1 MKNPVELLQFSYA
14 SKRLPIILQTELAE
28 CGAACLAMVTSYYGH
43 KMGIEAIRYY
53 LPSSL
58 KGLSLKNMIQA
69 AGKVHLTP
77 RALRLELDQLCN
89 LKCPAILHWNLDH
102 FVVLESVRGKNVI
115 IHDPGRGRRVLSL
128 KEVSESFT
136 GVALELTPTHE
147 FEKKS
152 DIRRVKISELLKSV
166 TGLKRALFQIL
177 LLSLVLQVFVLVS
190 PFFMQITVDH
200 VIASSDE
207 DLLLALALGFGMLA
221 LIQMAATALRSWV
234 ILYLNSTLDVQ
245 LLANTL
251 RHLLRLP
258 LDYFQK
264 RHLGDIISRFGS
276 LRSVISLFTQGL
288 IASIVD
294 GIMAVATLVMMF
306 IYSPKLAFVVLVA
319 VLIYILVRIVTFRLN
334 EQYKQESIV
343 LSAKE
348 NTNFMETIRAVQTI
362 KLFSKES
369 QRESMWLNQYAAAL
383 NAGIKLGKLG
393 IIITAINQAVFP
405 VAAILIVWL
414 GAQEI
419 MASVFSV
426 GMLYAFFS
434 YQGQFTGK
442 ISTLIDTL
450 IEFKL
455 AGVDL
460 ERVSDIV
467 HAEPEHNIADLL
479 GSRVELQGD
488 IEIVDLSYR
497 YSENEPYVFENLNFK
512 ITAGETVVIVGVS
525 GCGKSTL
532 LKVMLGLL
540 NPVTGDIFYDGKN
553 ISQIDKTE
561 LRTQTA
567 AVMQEDCLVAGSIS
581 ENIAFSDPQ
590 MDLQRVQ
597 AVAQMAAIHDEITQM
612 PMGYNSLVGDMG
624 TTLSGGQKQRLF
636 LARALYVN
644 PKVLFLDEAS
654 SHLDS
659 HTEKLINATIKAM
672 PITRIIIAHRQETID
687 LADRVIDL
695 SQQSDPPTPTSFTPQ
710 PNATW

>member
-1 MKNPVELLQFSYA
+1 MRNPVDLLQFSF
-14 SKRLPIILQTELAE
+14 SSRRLPVILQTEMAE
-28 CGAACLAMVTSYYGH
+28 CGAACLAMVASYHGH
-43 KMGIEAIRYY
+43 KMGIQAVRHY

-58 KGLSLKNMIQA
+58 KGVSLKHLIEA
-69 AGKVHLTP
+69 AGKVQFTP

-89 LKCPAILHWNLDH
+89 LKCPAILHWDLDH
-102 FVVLESVRGKNVI
+102 FVVLESVRGNSVV
-115 IHDPGRGRRVLSL
+115 IHDPARGRRVLSL
-128 KEVSESFT
+128 KEVSDSFT
-136 GVALELTPTHE
+136 GVALELTPNAK

-152 DIRRVKISELLKSV
+152 DVRKVKIGNLLKSAS
-166 TGLKRALFQIL
+166 GLKRALFQIL
-177 LLSLVLQVFVLVS
+177 LLSLVLQAFVLVS

-200 VIASSDE
+200 VIASSDG

-221 LIQMAATALRSWV
+221 LIQMASTALRSWV

-245 LLANTL
+245 LLGNTL

-264 RHLGDIISRFGS
+264 RHLGDVISRFGS
-276 LRSVISLFTQGL
+276 LRSVISLFTEGL

-294 GIMAVATLVMMF
+294 GIMAVATLAMMF
-306 IYSPKLAFVVLVA
+306 VYSAKLTLIVLAA
-319 VLIYILVRIVTFRLN
+319 VLIYTVLRIVTFRLN

-343 LSAKE
+343 LAAKE

-362 KLFSKES
+362 KLFSRES
-369 QRESMWLNQYAAAL
+369 QRESMWLNHYAASL

-393 IIITAINQAVFP
+393 IIFAAVNQTVFP
-405 VAAILIVWL
+405 IATVLIIWL

-434 YQGQFTGK
+434 YQNQFNEK
-442 ISTLIDTL
+442 ISALIDKV

-460 ERVSDIV
+460 ERLSDIA
-467 HAEPEHNIADLL
+467 HAEPEQNAADVLSS
-479 GSRVELQGD
+479 GTHIQGE
-488 IEIVDLSYR
+488 IEVSSLSYR
-497 YSENEPYVFENLNFK
+497 YSENEPYVFENLSFK
-512 ITAGETVVIVGVS
+512 VSPGETVVVVGAS

-540 NPVTGDIFYDGKN
+540 KPTHGTVKYDGAD
-553 ISQIDKTE
+553 ISKVDISSM
-561 LRTQTA
+561 RSQTA
-567 AVMQEDCLVAGSIS
+567 AVMQEDCLVAGSVA

-590 MDLQRVQ
+590 MNLQRVQ
-597 AVAQMAAIHDEITQM
+597 QVAKMAAIHDEISQM
-612 PMGYNSLVGDMG
+612 PMAYNSLVGDMG
-624 TTLSGGQKQRLF
+624 TTLSGGQKQRIF

-644 PKVLFLDEAS
+644 PKILFLDEAS

-659 HTEKLINATIKAM
+659 KTERLINATIKEM
-672 PITRIIIAHRQETID
+672 PITRVIIAHRQETID

-695 SQQSDPPTPTSFTPQ
+695 SKPCEQTNTVTFMPNLGTS
-710 PNATW
+710 W

>member
-1 MKNPVELLQFSYA
+1 MSSAVDLLQFSFS
-14 SKRLPIILQTELAE
+14 SKRLPILLQTELAE
-28 CGAACLAMVTSYYGH
+28 CGAACLAMVASYYGH
-43 KMGIEAIRYY
+43 KMGIEAVRQYI
-53 LPSSL
+53 PSSL
-58 KGLSLKNMIQA
+58 KGVSLKNLMQA
-69 AGKVHLTP
+69 ADKLQLTP
-77 RALRLELDQLCN
+77 RALRLDIDQLCN

-102 FVVLESVRGKNVI
+102 FVVLESVRGNNAI
-115 IHDPGRGRRVLSL
+115 IHDPARGRRVLSL
-128 KEVSESFT
+128 KKISASFT
-136 GVALELTPTHE
+136 GVALELTPTSE

-152 DIRRVKISELLKSV
+152 DIRKVKVTELLKSA
-166 TGLKRALFQIL
+166 TGLKRALLQIL
-177 LLSLVLQVFVLVS
+177 VLSLVLQIFVLVS

-200 VIASSDE
+200 VIASSDG

-245 LLANTL
+245 LLGNTL

-258 LDYFQK
+258 VDYFQK

-294 GIMAVATLVMMF
+294 GIMAVTTLVMMY
-306 IYSPKLAFVVLVA
+306 IYSPKLASVVLIA
-319 VLIYILVRIVTFRLN
+319 VFIYIIVRVVTFRLN

-348 NTNFMETIRAVQTI
+348 STNFMETVRAVQMV
-362 KLFSKES
+362 KLFSRES
-369 QRESMWLNQYAAAL
+369 QRESMWLNNYAASL

-393 IIITAINQAVFP
+393 IIFAAINQTVFP
-405 VAAILIVWL
+405 IATVMIIYL
-414 GAQEI
+414 GTQEI
-419 MASVFSV
+419 MASVFSI

-434 YQGQFTGK
+434 YQNQFKEK
-442 ISTLIDTL
+442 ISGLIDM
-450 IEFKL
+450 IMEFKL

-467 HAEPEHNIADLL
+467 HAEPEQQAGDFLASSLDLK
-479 GSRVELQGD
+479 GE
-488 IEIVDLSYR
+488 IEVNKLSYR
-497 YSENEPYVFENLNFK
+497 YSENEPYVFENLSFK
-512 ITAGETVVIVGVS
+512 IMAGETIVIIGAS

-540 NPVTGDIFYDGKN
+540 TPTSGDVRYDGKN
-553 ISQIDKTE
+553 ISQLDKTA
-561 LRTQTA
+561 LRSQTA

-581 ENIAFSDPQ
+581 ENVAFSDPQ
-590 MDLQRVQ
+590 IDLQRVQ
-597 AVAQMAAIHDEITQM
+597 GVAQMAAIHDDIMKM

-624 TTLSGGQKQRLF
+624 TTLSGGQKQRIF

-644 PKVLFLDEAS
+644 PKILFLDEAS

-659 HTEKLINATIKAM
+659 DTESIINATIKKM
-672 PITRIIIAHRQETID
+672 PITRVIIAHRKETID

-695 SQQSDPPTPTSFTPQ
+695 SKQGHLSNQNVVTPQ
-710 PNATW
+710 LGDSW

>member
-1 MKNPVELLQFSYA
+1 MTGFY
-14 SKRLPIILQTELAE
+14 ILNY
-28 CGAACLAMVTSYYGH
+28 CLISG
-43 KMGIEAIRYY
+43 
-53 LPSSL
+53 
-58 KGLSLKNMIQA
+58 
-69 AGKVHLTP
+69 VHFF
-77 RALRLELDQLCN
+77 Q
-89 LKCPAILHWNLDH
+89 
-102 FVVLESVRGKNVI
+102 
-115 IHDPGRGRRVLSL
+115 
-128 KEVSESFT
+128 
-136 GVALELTPTHE
+136 
-147 FEKKS
+147 
-152 DIRRVKISELLKSV
+152 RVKVTELLKGV

-207 DLLLALALGFGMLA
+207 NLLMALALGFGMLA
-221 LIQMAATALRSWV
+221 LIQMAATTLRSWV

-245 LLANTL
+245 LLANML

-276 LRSVISLFTQGL
+276 LRSVIGLFTQGL

-294 GIMAVATLVMMF
+294 GIMAMTTLVMMF
-306 IYSPKLAFVVLVA
+306 IYSPKLAFIVLVA
-319 VLIYILVRIVTFRLN
+319 VFIYIIVRVVTYRLN

-348 NTNFMETIRAVQTI
+348 STNFMETVRAVQTI

-369 QRESMWLNQYAAAL
+369 QRESMWLNNYSASL

-393 IIITAINQAVFP
+393 IIISAINQTVFP
-405 VAAILIVWL
+405 IAGILIVWV

-442 ISTLIDTL
+442 VSALID
-450 IEFKL
+450 IIVEFKL

-467 HAEPEHNIADLL
+467 HAEPEQGTGEFLD
-479 GSRVELQGD
+479 SKVELKGE
-488 IEIVDLSYR
+488 IEVKNLSYR
-497 YSENEPYVFENLNFK
+497 YSENDPYVFENLSFK
-512 ITAGETVVIVGVS
+512 ITAGETVVIVGAS

-540 NPVTGDIFYDGKN
+540 DPVAGEVYYDGNN
-553 ISQIDKTE
+553 ISKLDKAE
-561 LRTQTA
+561 LRSQTA
-567 AVMQEDCLVAGSIS
+567 AVMQEDCLVAGSIA

-597 AVAQMAAIHDEITQM
+597 YVAQMAAIHHEIAQM
-612 PMGYNSLVGDMG
+612 PMAYNSLVGDMG
-624 TTLSGGQKQRLF
+624 TTLSGGQKQRIF
-636 LARALYVN
+636 LARALYVK
-644 PKVLFLDEAS
+644 PKILFLDEAS
-654 SHLDS
+654 SHLDTN
-659 HTEKLINATIKAM
+659 TESMINATIKQM
-672 PITRIIIAHRQETID
+672 PITRVIIAHRQETIA

-695 SQQSDPPTPTSFTPQ
+695 SAQNSPPSTSP
-710 PNATW
+710 PGAVG

>member
-1 MKNPVELLQFSYA
+1 MKNPVELLQFSYGA
-14 SKRLPIILQTELAE
+14 KRLPIILQSELAE
-28 CGAACLAMVTSYYGH
+28 CGSACLAMVASCHGH
-43 KMGIEAIRYY
+43 KMSIEAIRQY

-58 KGLSLKNMIQA
+58 KGLSLKEIMHA
-69 AGKVHLTP
+69 ATKLHLMP
-77 RALRLELDQLCN
+77 RALRLDLDQLGN

-102 FVVLESVRGKNVI
+102 FVVLESVHGNKVI
-115 IHDPGRGRRVLSL
+115 IHDPAHGKRVLSL
-128 KEVSESFT
+128 QEVSDNFT
-136 GVALELTPTHE
+136 GVALELTPTNK
-147 FEKKS
+147 FEQKS
-152 DIRRVKISELLKSV
+152 DIKKVKITELLRSV

-200 VIASSDE
+200 VIAASDE
-207 DLLLALALGFGMLA
+207 HLLLALALGFGLLA
-221 LIQMAATALRSWV
+221 LIQMAATALRSWM

-251 RHLLRLP
+251 RHLLKLP
-258 LDYFQK
+258 LDYFEK

-276 LRSVISLFTQGL
+276 LRSVIALFTQGL

-294 GIMAVATLVMMF
+294 GIMAIATLVMMF
-306 IYSPKLAFVVLVA
+306 VYSPKLAFIVLIA
-319 VLIYILVRIVTFRLN
+319 VLIYIIVKVITFRLN

-348 NTNFMETIRAVQTI
+348 STNFMETVRAVQTI

-369 QRESMWLNQYAAAL
+369 QRESMWLNQYAASL
-383 NAGIKLGKLG
+383 NAGIKLGKLE
-393 IIITAINQAVFP
+393 IVIAAINQTVFP
-405 VAAILIVWL
+405 IAGVLIVWV

-419 MASVFSV
+419 IASVFSI

-434 YQGQFTGK
+434 YQTQFTGK
-442 ISTLIDTL
+442 VSALIDIL
-450 IEFKL
+450 VEFKL

-467 HAEPEHNIADLL
+467 HAEIEQNQTELLNTNI
-479 GSRVELQGD
+479 ELKGE
-488 IEIVDLSYR
+488 IEVKNLSFR
-497 YSENEPYVFENLNFK
+497 YAENEPYVFQNLNFT
-512 ITAGETVVIVGVS
+512 IVSGETIVIVGTS

-532 LKVMLGLL
+532 LKVLLGLF
-540 NPVTGDIFYDGKN
+540 PPTSGEVFYDKTN
-553 ISQIDKTE
+553 IAQIDTASLRSQI
-561 LRTQTA
+561 A
-567 AVMQEDCLVAGSIS
+567 AVMQEDCLVAGSIA

-597 AVAQMAAIHDEITQM
+597 NAAHMAAIHNEISKM
-612 PMGYNSLVGDMG
+612 PMAYNSLVGDMG
-624 TTLSGGQKQRLF
+624 TTLSGGQKQRIF

-644 PKVLFLDEAS
+644 PKILFLDEAS

-659 HTEKLINATIKAM
+659 HTESIINASIKKM
-672 PITRIIIAHRQETID
+672 PITRIIIAHRKETIA

-695 SQQSDPPTPTSFTPQ
+695 SDQNAPPVAPPVG
-710 PNATW
+710 AIW

>member
-1 MKNPVELLQFSYA
+1 MKNPVELLQFSYS

-28 CGAACLAMVTSYYGH
+28 CGSACLAMVASYHGH
-43 KMGIEAIRYY
+43 KMSIEAIRQY

-58 KGLSLKNMIQA
+58 KGLSLKEIMQA
-69 AGKVHLTP
+69 ATKLHLMP
-77 RALRLELDQLCN
+77 RALRLDLEQLCN

-102 FVVLESVRGKNVI
+102 FVVLESVQGNKVV
-115 IHDPGRGRRVLSL
+115 IHDPEQGKRVLSL
-128 KEVSESFT
+128 AEVSDNFT
-136 GVALELTPTHE
+136 GVALELTPTNE
-147 FEKKS
+147 FEQKS
-152 DIRRVKISELLKSV
+152 DIRKVKITELLRSV

-177 LLSLVLQVFVLVS
+177 LLSLVLQIFVLVS

-200 VIASSDE
+200 VIAASDE
-207 DLLLALALGFGMLA
+207 HLLLALALGFGLLA
-221 LIQMAATALRSWV
+221 LIQMAATALRSWM

-251 RHLLRLP
+251 RHLLKLP
-258 LDYFQK
+258 LDYFEK

-294 GIMAVATLVMMF
+294 GIMAIATLVMMF
-306 IYSPKLAFVVLVA
+306 VYSPKLAFIVLVA
-319 VLIYILVRIVTFRLN
+319 VFIYIIVKIITFRLN

-348 NTNFMETIRAVQTI
+348 NTNFMETVRAVQTI

-369 QRESMWLNQYAAAL
+369 QRESMWLNQYATSL
-383 NAGIKLGKLG
+383 NAGIKLGKLE
-393 IIITAINQAVFP
+393 IIIAAINQTVFP
-405 VAAILIVWL
+405 IAGVLIVWV

-419 MASVFSV
+419 MASVFSI

-434 YQGQFTGK
+434 YQTQFTGK
-442 ISTLIDTL
+442 ISALIDIL
-450 IEFKL
+450 VEFKL

-467 HAEPEHNIADLL
+467 HAEIEQNNAQLL
-479 GSRVELQGD
+479 GKPLTLKG
-488 IEIVDLSYR
+488 EIGVKNLCFR
-497 YSENEPYVFENLNFK
+497 YAENEPYIFQNLNFT
-512 ITAGETVVIVGVS
+512 ITSGETIVIVGAS

-532 LKVMLGLL
+532 LKVLLGLFS
-540 NPVTGDIFYDGKN
+540 PSSGEVFYDKIN
-553 ISQIDKTE
+553 ITQIDTPS
-561 LRTQTA
+561 LRTQIA
-567 AVMQEDCLVAGSIS
+567 AVMQEDCLVAGSIA

-590 MDLQRVQ
+590 IDMQRIQ
-597 AVAQMAAIHDEITQM
+597 TAAQMAAIHNEISQM

-624 TTLSGGQKQRLF
+624 TTLSGGQKQRIF

-644 PKVLFLDEAS
+644 PKILFLDEAS
-654 SHLDS
+654 SHLDT
-659 HTEKLINATIKAM
+659 HTESIINSSIKEM
-672 PITRIIIAHRQETID
+672 SITRVIIAHRKETIA

-695 SQQSDPPTPTSFTPQ
+695 SAQKPPTKLPPMG
-710 PNATW
+710 AIW

>member
-1 MKNPVELLQFSYA
+1 MMKSPVDLLQFSYA

-28 CGAACLAMVTSYYGH
+28 CGAACLAMIASYHGH
-43 KMGIEAIRYY
+43 KMGVEAIRHY

-58 KGLSLKNMIQA
+58 KGLSLKDLMQA
-69 AGKVHLTP
+69 AGKVQLTP

-89 LKCPAILHWNLDH
+89 LKCPAVLHWNLDH
-102 FVVLESVRGKNVI
+102 FVVLESMSGDRVI
-115 IHDPGRGRRVLSL
+115 IHDPARGRRVLTL
-128 KEVSESFT
+128 KDVSNSFT

-152 DIRRVKISELLKSV
+152 DLRKVKVRELLRSV
-166 TGLKRALFQIL
+166 TGLKRALLQIL

-207 DLLLALALGFGMLA
+207 YLLLALALGFGMLGV
-221 LIQMAATALRSWV
+221 IQMAATALRSWV

-294 GIMAVATLVMMF
+294 GIMALTTVVMMF
-306 IYSPKLAFVVLVA
+306 IYSPKLTFVVLVA
-319 VLIYILVRIVTFRLN
+319 VLIYILVRVATFRLN

-348 NTNFMETIRAVQTI
+348 STNFMETIRAVQTI

-383 NAGIKLGKLG
+383 NAGIKLGKLD
-393 IIITAINQAVFP
+393 IILAAINQTVFP
-405 VAAILIVWL
+405 IAVILIVWL

-419 MASVFSV
+419 MASVFSI

-434 YQGQFTGK
+434 YQGQFSEK
-442 ISTLIDTL
+442 ISALIDTL

-467 HAEPEHNIADLL
+467 HAEPEQSLGDL
-479 GSRVELQGD
+479 VEAKMELKGE
-488 IEIVDLSYR
+488 IEVSNLSYR
-497 YSENEPYVFENLNFK
+497 YSENEPYVFESLSFT
-512 ITAGETVVIVGVS
+512 IARGETVVIVGVS

-540 NPVTGDIFYDGKN
+540 TPVAGDVRYDGRSL
-553 ISQIDKTE
+553 SQMDKSDF
-561 LRTQTA
+561 RTQTA
-567 AVMQEDCLVAGSIS
+567 AVMQEDCLVAGSIA

-597 AVAQMAAIHDEITQM
+597 EVAHMAAIHDEIAQM
-612 PMGYNSLVGDMG
+612 PMAYNSLVGDMG
-624 TTLSGGQKQRLF
+624 TTLSGGQKQRIF

-644 PKVLFLDEAS
+644 PKILFLDEAS

-659 HTEKLINATIKAM
+659 NTESKINATIKTM
-672 PITRIIIAHRQETID
+672 PITRVIIAHRKETIA

-695 SQQSDPPTPTSFTPQ
+695 SKQNTMSPGFK
-710 PNATW
+710 W

>member
-1 MKNPVELLQFSYA
+1 MKSPVELLQFSYA

-28 CGAACLAMVTSYYGH
+28 CGSVCLAMVASYHGH
-43 KMGIEAIRYY
+43 KMGIEAIRQY

-58 KGLSLKNMIQA
+58 KGLSLKEIMQA
-69 AGKVHLTP
+69 ATKLHLMP
-77 RALRLELDQLCN
+77 RALRLDLDQLSH

-102 FVVLESVRGKNVI
+102 FVVLESVQGNKVVV
-115 IHDPGRGRRVLSL
+115 HDPAQGKRVLSL
-128 KEVSESFT
+128 EEVSDNFT
-136 GVALELTPTHE
+136 GVALELTPTNK

-152 DIRRVKISELLKSV
+152 DIRKVKITELLRSV

-200 VIASSDE
+200 VIAASDE
-207 DLLLALALGFGMLA
+207 HLLLALALGFGLLA
-221 LIQMAATALRSWV
+221 LIQMVATALRSWM

-251 RHLLRLP
+251 RHLLKLP
-258 LDYFQK
+258 LDYFEK

-294 GIMAVATLVMMF
+294 GIMAIATLIMMF
-306 IYSPKLAFVVLVA
+306 VYSPKLAFIVLVA
-319 VLIYILVRIVTFRLN
+319 VLIYTIVKVVTFRLN

-348 NTNFMETIRAVQTI
+348 STNFMETVRAVQTI

-369 QRESMWLNQYAAAL
+369 QRESMWLNQYTASL
-383 NAGIKLGKLG
+383 NAGIKLGKLE
-393 IIITAINQAVFP
+393 IIIGAINQTVFP
-405 VAAILIVWL
+405 IAGVLIVWV

-419 MASVFSV
+419 MASVFSI

-434 YQGQFTGK
+434 YQTQFTGK
-442 ISTLIDTL
+442 VSALIDIL
-450 IEFKL
+450 VEFKL

-467 HAEPEHNIADLL
+467 HAEVEHNNASLL
-479 GSRVELQGD
+479 DSKLTLKGN
-488 IEIVDLSYR
+488 IEVKNLSFR
-497 YSENEPYVFENLNFK
+497 YAENEPYVFQNLNFT
-512 ITAGETVVIVGVS
+512 ITEGETIVIVGTS

-532 LKVMLGLL
+532 LKVLLGLF
-540 NPVTGDIFYDGKN
+540 PPTSGEVFYDKTN
-553 ISQIDKTE
+553 LTQIDNAS
-561 LRTQTA
+561 LRSQMA
-567 AVMQEDCLVAGSIS
+567 AVMQEDCLVTGSIA

-590 MDLQRVQ
+590 VDLQRVQ
-597 AVAQMAAIHDEITQM
+597 KAAEMAAIHKEIAQM
-612 PMGYNSLVGDMG
+612 PMAYNSLVGDMG
-624 TTLSGGQKQRLF
+624 TTLSGGQKQRIF

-644 PKVLFLDEAS
+644 PKILFLDEAS
-654 SHLDS
+654 SHLDT
-659 HTEKLINATIKAM
+659 HTESIINTSIKEM
-672 PITRIIIAHRQETID
+672 PITRVIIAHRKETIA

-695 SQQSDPPTPTSFTPQ
+695 SAQNSPSAIPPTE
-710 PNATW
+710 AIW

>member
-1 MKNPVELLQFSYA
+1 MKNPVELLQFSFP
-14 SKRLPIILQTELAE
+14 SKRLPIVLQSELAE
-28 CGAACLAMVTSYYGH
+28 CGAACLAMVSSYHGH
-43 KMGIEAIRYY
+43 KMSIEAIRQY

-58 KGLSLKNMIQA
+58 KGLSLKDMMQA
-69 AGKVHLTP
+69 AGKVHFMP
-77 RALRLELDQLCN
+77 RALRLEVDELCN

-102 FVVLESVRGKNVI
+102 FVVLESVRGNSVV
-115 IHDPGRGRRVLSL
+115 IHDPARGRRVLSL

-136 GVALELTPTHE
+136 GVALELTPTNE

-152 DIRRVKISELLKSV
+152 DIQRVKVTELLKGV
-166 TGLKRALFQIL
+166 TGLKRALLQIL

-207 DLLLALALGFGMLA
+207 HLLMALALGFGMLA
-221 LIQMAATALRSWV
+221 LIQMAATTLRSWV

-245 LLANTL
+245 LLANML
-251 RHLLRLP
+251 RHLLSLP

-276 LRSVISLFTQGL
+276 LRSVIGLFTQGL

-294 GIMAVATLVMMF
+294 GIMALTTLVMMF
-306 IYSPKLAFVVLVA
+306 IYSPKLAFIVLVA
-319 VLIYILVRIVTFRLN
+319 VFIYIVVRVVTYRLN
-334 EQYKQESIV
+334 EQYKQELIV

-348 NTNFMETIRAVQTI
+348 STNFMETVRAVQTI

-369 QRESMWLNQYAAAL
+369 QRESLWLNNYSASL

-393 IIITAINQAVFP
+393 IIISAINQTVFP
-405 VAAILIVWL
+405 VAGILIVWV

-442 ISTLIDTL
+442 ISALINM
-450 IEFKL
+450 IVEFKL

-467 HAEPEHNIADLL
+467 HAKPEQHTGELL
-479 GSRVELQGD
+479 DSKVGLKGE
-488 IEIVDLSYR
+488 IEVKNLSYR
-497 YSENEPYVFENLNFK
+497 YSENEPYVFENLSFK
-512 ITAGETVVIVGVS
+512 IDSGETVVIVGAS

-540 NPVTGDIFYDGKN
+540 DPASGEVCYDGKN
-553 ISQIDKTE
+553 ISQFDKSA
-561 LRTQTA
+561 LRSQIA
-567 AVMQEDCLVAGSIS
+567 AVMQEDCLVAGSIA

-597 AVAQMAAIHDEITQM
+597 QVAQMAAIHNEIAQM
-612 PMGYNSLVGDMG
+612 PMAYNSLVGDMG
-624 TTLSGGQKQRLF
+624 TTLSGGQKQRIF
-636 LARALYVN
+636 LARALYVK
-644 PKVLFLDEAS
+644 PKILFLDEAS
-654 SHLDS
+654 SHLDTN
-659 HTEKLINATIKAM
+659 TESMINETIKKM
-672 PITRIIIAHRQETID
+672 PITRVIIAHRRETIA

-695 SQQSDPPTPTSFTPQ
+695 SAQNSPPFTSP
-710 PNATW
+710 PGAV

>member
-1 MKNPVELLQFSYA
+1 MKNPVDLLRFSYA
-14 SKRLPIILQTELAE
+14 SKRLPIILQSELAE
-28 CGAACLAMVTSYYGH
+28 CGAACLAMVASYHGH
-43 KMGIEAIRYY
+43 KMGIESIRHY

-58 KGLSLKNMIQA
+58 KGLGFKDIMQA
-69 AGKVHLTP
+69 AGKVQLTP

-102 FVVLESVRGKNVI
+102 FVVLESVRGNRVI
-115 IHDPGRGRRVLSL
+115 IHDPAHGQRILSL
-128 KEVSESFT
+128 SEVSDSFT
-136 GVALELTPTHE
+136 GVALELTPTNE

-152 DIRRVKISELLKSV
+152 DLRKVKVSELLKPV

-207 DLLLALALGFGMLA
+207 ELLLALALGFGMLG

-294 GIMAVATLVMMF
+294 GIMAVTTLVMMLV
-306 IYSPKLAFVVLVA
+306 YSPKLTLVVLIA
-319 VLIYILVRIVTFRLN
+319 VLIYIIVRVITFRLN
-334 EQYKQESIV
+334 EQYKQESII

-362 KLFSKES
+362 KLFSKEN

-383 NAGIKLGKLG
+383 NAGIKLSKLD
-393 IIITAINQAVFP
+393 IVLAAINQTVFP
-405 VAAILIVWL
+405 IAAIVIIWL

-419 MASVFSV
+419 MASVFSI

-434 YQGQFTGK
+434 YQGQFSGK
-442 ISTLIDTL
+442 ISALIDMI

-467 HAEPEHNIADLL
+467 HAET
-479 GSRVELQGD
+479 ELQGSEIFESEITLSGE
-488 IEIVDLSYR
+488 IEVNNLSYR
-497 YSENEPYVFENLNFK
+497 YAENEPFVFENLNFK
-512 ITAGETVVIVGVS
+512 VSPGETIVIVGAS

-540 NPVTGDIFYDGKN
+540 PSVTGEVLYDGRSL
-553 ISQIDKTE
+553 SQLDKSSF
-561 LRTQTA
+561 RTRTA
-567 AVMQEDCLVAGSIS
+567 AVMQEDFLVAGSIS

-590 MDLQRVQ
+590 IDSKRVQ
-597 AVAQMAAIHDEITQM
+597 QVAEMASIHEEISQM

-624 TTLSGGQKQRLF
+624 TTLSGGQKQRIF

-644 PKVLFLDEAS
+644 PKILFLDEAS

-659 HTEKLINATIKAM
+659 ATEKRINIMLKAM
-672 PITRIIIAHRQETID
+672 AITRVIIAHRKETID

-695 SQQSDPPTPTSFTPQ
+695 STHDISDTPHPGAS
-710 PNATW
+710 W